1 MRHFE
6 TVPGFQRSG
15 AVPTVFGIFFGR
27 QLNEGDSTAK
37 ILFMERE
44 KTKEPSGIGLPLEQW
59 LELSRSCTSPR
70 DVLEGRV
77 APFPPLELMRNVSG
91 LTDPADFASHGVDIL
106 RALAKAGPIPFVEYQ
121 NILDFG
127 CGCGRLAR
135 MFKAFPHRYIGCDVD
150 RRHVAWINE
159 NLDFVKAVLTEPR
172 MPLPFEPNE
181 FDCVISISVFTH
193 ISEGDHR
200 SYLRELHR
208 ITKPGARLFITVHG
222 QRALDRAQNEKMI
235 FDLLSVPRSGIDKAA
250 LELGGGGYCFI
261 RQNGHLTSENYEY
274 GITFISDGYIRKT
287 WSSFFAI
294 EKIEYGG
301 IHDFQDI
308 VVMRR

>member
-1 MRHFE
+1 
-6 TVPGFQRSG
+6 
-15 AVPTVFGIFFGR
+15 
-27 QLNEGDSTAK
+27 
-37 ILFMERE
+37 MELE
-44 KTKEPSGIGLPLEQW
+44 KMKEPAGIELPLEQW

-70 DVLEGRV
+70 DVLDGRV
-77 APFPPLELMRNVSG
+77 APFPPPELMRNVSG

-106 RALAKAGPIPFVEYQ
+106 RALAGASPISFVEYQ

-135 MFKAFPHRYIGCDVD
+135 MFKGFPRHYTGCDVD

-159 NLDFVKAVLTEPR
+159 NLPFVKAVLTEPR
-172 MPLPFEPNE
+172 KPLPFEPNQ

-193 ISEGDHR
+193 ISEGDHKT
-200 SYLRELHR
+200 YLHELFR
-208 ITKPGARLFITVHG
+208 ITKPGARLFVTVHG
-222 QRALDRAQNEKMI
+222 HRALDRARDEKMI
-235 FDLLSVPRSGIDKAA
+235 FDLLSVPRSAIEKAA
-250 LELGGGGYCFI
+250 LDLGRNGYSFI

-274 GITFISDGYIRKT
+274 GITFISDAYIRER

-308 VVMRR
+308 VVLRRKLAS

>member
-1 MRHFE
+1 
-6 TVPGFQRSG
+6 
-15 AVPTVFGIFFGR
+15 
-27 QLNEGDSTAK
+27 
-37 ILFMERE
+37 MERE
-44 KTKEPSGIGLPLEQW
+44 KANEPFGIDLPLEQW

-70 DVLEGRV
+70 DVLEGKIS
-77 APFPPLELMRNVSG
+77 PFPPPELMRNVSG
-91 LTDPADFASHGVDIL
+91 LTNPADFASHGVDIL
-106 RALAKAGPIPFVEYQ
+106 RALAEASPISFVEYQ

-135 MFKAFPHRYIGCDVD
+135 MFKGFRHRYTGCDID
-150 RRHVAWINE
+150 RRHVDWIND
-159 NLDFVKAVLTEPR
+159 NLDFVKAVLTKPR

-193 ISEGDHR
+193 ITEGDHWTN
-200 SYLRELHR
+200 LQELCR
-208 ITKPGARLFITVHG
+208 ITKPGARLFVTVHG

-235 FDLLSVPRSGIDKAA
+235 FDLLSVPRSGIERAV
-250 LELGGGGYCFI
+250 LELGRGGYCFI

-274 GITFISDGYIRKT
+274 GITFVSDAYIRER

-308 VVMRR
+308 VVLRRKSPL